1 MATWKKFL
9 AFALMIL
16 ILGMGVDRLGTSPWA
31 SSFEH
36 FNWFAFGVK
45 EFGIMFGL
53 TLILVNSL
61 DKSTI
66 VAYCVIIPVVLLLR
80 HGYTSDP
87 INTDY
92 FIRLSIALLAQ
103 TIGFTGGLG
112 ILWYRA
118 NKTKPEVND

>member
-1 MATWKKFL
+1 M

-16 ILGMGVDRLGTSPWA
+16 ILGMGVNRLGTSQWA

-36 FNWFAFGVK
+36 FNWFALGVK
-45 EFGIMFGL
+45 EFGIVFGL
-53 TLILVNSL
+53 TLIIVNSL

-80 HGYTSDP
+80 HGYTSGP

-92 FIRLSIALLAQ
+92 FIRLGIALLAQ

-112 ILWYRA
+112 ILRYRA